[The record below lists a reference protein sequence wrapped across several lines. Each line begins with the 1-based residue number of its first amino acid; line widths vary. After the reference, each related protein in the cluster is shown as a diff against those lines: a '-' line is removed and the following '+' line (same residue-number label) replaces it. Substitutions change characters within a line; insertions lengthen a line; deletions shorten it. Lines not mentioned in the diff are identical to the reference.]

1 MYAARMGVI
10 FRTSAAGPCGDSFR
24 AMQEIPEFIDFRLAR
39 FAIMTHSARR
49 ARRCTHRN
57 WAGPSWVLAWP
68 SSGGGGEATRPCCPR
83 CSGAPAPARRSRS
96 ARRAPLR
103 LDHAPH
109 REDEDELRGA
119 RGAAVGASNPRG
131 AGCDGTQRDHR
142 AVAAGRAHPI
152 AGFWHEGRRRG
163 IHGSPAAG
171 SAPRVSPPP
180 DRRARRL
187 ERHGDA
193 ELAGRAGGA
202 LSAHGRPRRSP
213 EALNPDRAGRR
224 TLGSRP
230 GT

>member
-1 MYAARMGVI
+1 MYAARMCVI
-10 FRTSAAGPCGDSFR
+10 FRNSAAGACGDSFR
-24 AMQEIPEFIDFRLAR
+24 AMQDIPEFIDFCLAR

-49 ARRCTHRN
+49 ARRCTHRS
-57 WAGPSWVLAWP
+57 WAGPSWALACRVR
-68 SSGGGGEATRPCCPR
+68 AAVVRRPGLVALAALAR
-83 CSGAPAPARRSRS
+83 ARRSRS

-152 AGFWHEGRRRG
+152 AGFCHEGRQRRL
-163 IHGSPAAG
+163 HESPAAG

-187 ERHGDA
+187 ARHRDV
-193 ELAGRAGGA
+193 ELAGRAAGA
-202 LSAHGRPRRSP
+202 LGAHGRPRRSP